1 MIKTLLKIKRKDNMR
16 HMKSSKEKKSRV
28 KVFQLNTN
36 DKNSVP

>member
-16 HMKSSKEKKSRV
+16 QMKSSKEKKGRV